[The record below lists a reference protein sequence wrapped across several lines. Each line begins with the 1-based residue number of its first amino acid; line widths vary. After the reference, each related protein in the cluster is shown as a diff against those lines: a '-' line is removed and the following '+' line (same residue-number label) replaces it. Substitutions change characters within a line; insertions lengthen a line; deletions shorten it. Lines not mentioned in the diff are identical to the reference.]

1 MIPNNDERAIQ
12 KNLSTFNQWKDHL
25 TMLAVSS
32 IEWDLPP
39 TIDPIYLERELFY
52 HTQVI
57 AFIADG
63 VPVALSGFGS
73 SKPNLYGV
81 PTRRIVNAKNGFTAE
96 LDSSNSVIIYNN
108 TIKKPGINTVIDYAL
123 RLAQLDQII
132 ELNANAQKTP
142 FIIKASKETELSVI
156 NAYGNIDNNLP
167 VIKITED
174 LAPDAIQVFNNN
186 PTFTGGQLRALQE
199 SILGE
204 FLRTQ
209 GIGSANTQKAERLIT
224 SEVAASNAGLLIYRE
239 ARLKPRQLACDQ
251 INRMFGAY
259 LDKPVSVRFKEDV
272 IDYALTDLMNGSTEE
287 VAINE

>member
-12 KNLSTFNQWKDHL
+12 KNLSTFTQWRDHL

-81 PTRRIVNAKNGFTAE
+81 PTKRIVNAKNGFTAE

-174 LAPDAIQVFNNN
+174 FAPDAIQVFSNN

-259 LDKPVSVRFKEDV
+259 LDKPVAVRFKEDV
-272 IDYALTDLMNGSTEE
+272 IDFALTDLMTGATEE
-287 VAINE
+287 VATNE